1 MEDIINLLR
10 KNDLTM
16 NSEFNSILSSSEE
29 QGGALEDALEM
40 ENARAKEELAAAL
53 NALQEPE
60 NQQQQHWNKW
70 NQIRK

>member
-60 NQQQQHWNKW
+60 NQQQQH
-70 NQIRK
+70 

>member
-1 MEDIINLLR
+1 
-10 KNDLTM
+10 M

-60 NQQQQHWNKW
+60 NQQQQH
-70 NQIRK
+70 